1 MAGGFGGTG
10 LPLGARTRAGR
21 TGAPAAGPERTAELT
36 PCPVRH
42 CFVTAPADGGSG
54 RPGLLLE
61 WRRAGGGG
69 WEGRVVYAAELR
81 PGQWATVEEW
91 LASEL
96 LTTAPA

>member
-10 LPLGARTRAGR
+10 LPLGARTRA
-21 TGAPAAGPERTAELT
+21 TSPTPEPAEELT

-42 CFVTAPADGGSG
+42 CFVTAPVGGGSG

-61 WRRAGGGG
+61 WRKSAGRR

-91 LASEL
+91 LPADL
-96 LTTAPA
+96 LTTAPG